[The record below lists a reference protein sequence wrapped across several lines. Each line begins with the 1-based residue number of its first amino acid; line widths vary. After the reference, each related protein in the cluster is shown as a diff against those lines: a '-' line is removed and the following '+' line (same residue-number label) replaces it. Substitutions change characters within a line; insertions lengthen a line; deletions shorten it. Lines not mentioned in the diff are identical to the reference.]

1 MGWTRIR
8 GAPKRSVAGAEKRRI
23 GEAVRARAR
32 VATLRSP
39 RMRVHP
45 IGQSSWG
52 VLRSWV
58 VALLSRFVSGGAL
71 ALAC

>member
-8 GAPKRSVAGAEKRRI
+8 GAPKRSVAGAEKRRS
-23 GEAVRARAR
+23 GQAVRARAR

-45 IGQSSWG
+45 IGQGWLACCG
-52 VLRSWV
+52 SWV
-58 VALLSRFVSGGAL
+58 VALLQTRIGCGVV
-71 ALAC
+71 